1 MKDHF
6 KSRTTT
12 GRCTPMTIGQL
23 AKIIGVSV
31 ETIRFYHR
39 QELLALPRKPESG
52 FRTYTNEHVQK
63 LKFIIN
69 AKALGFTL
77 NEIKELGDLSSGCK
91 NFYDLA
97 KEKLGSLEVEIQNLQ
112 HAEVKIKT
120 LLSECCCECDTENCS
135 VIEKLY
141 Q

>member
-1 MKDHF
+1 MPMK
-6 KSRTTT
+6 
-12 GRCTPMTIGQL
+12 IGQL

-39 QELLALPRKPESG
+39 QDLLTLPRKPDRG
-52 FRTYTNEHVQK
+52 FRAYTNEHVQQ

-91 NFYDLA
+91 SFYDLA
-97 KEKLGSLEVEIQNLQ
+97 KDKLDVLEAEIRNLKSS
-112 HAEVKIKT
+112 ELKIKS
-120 LLSECCCECDTENCS
+120 LLNECCSECNTETCA

>member
-1 MKDHF
+1 MPMK
-6 KSRTTT
+6 
-12 GRCTPMTIGQL
+12 IGQL

-39 QELLALPRKPESG
+39 QDLLTLPRKPDRG
-52 FRTYTNEHVQK
+52 FRAYTNEHVQQ

-91 NFYDLA
+91 SFYDLA
-97 KEKLGSLEVEIQNLQ
+97 KDKLDVLEAEIRNLKSS
-112 HAEVKIKT
+112 ELKIKN
-120 LLSECCCECDTENCS
+120 LLNECCSECNNETCS